1 MIKLVISYLVF
12 AETFVDD
19 MFNVEQIRTGAFTL
33 VNSLFDPME
42 IFSFIINI
50 FEPLLK
56 AKKLNLVLK
65 IVKNLKLPK
74 SHDSEEEYEDDGL
87 LLRPRR

>member
-19 MFNVEQIRTGAFTL
+19 MLNVEQMRTGAFTL

-42 IFSFIINI
+42 VFSFIMNI
-50 FEPLLK
+50 FKPLLK
-56 AKKLNLVLK
+56 AKRLNLVLK
-65 IVKNLKLPK
+65 IVKNLKLPNN
-74 SHDSEEEYEDDGL
+74 HDSDEE
-87 LLRPRR
+87 